1 MSHMK
6 AIYTVFAAVLF
17 SISVLANI
25 DIHREEIETLMMG
38 IFFRTRLLLKVE
50 GLAVCGDVTN

>member
-6 AIYTVFAAVLF
+6 AIYIVFAAVLF

-38 IFFRTRLLLKVE
+38 IFSYETVAESQRTGCVW
-50 GLAVCGDVTN
+50 GCC